1 MTTPVRTERDGDV
14 LVVTID
20 HPPVNALSHA
30 VRVGLM
36 AAVDELE
43 ADAALRAMD
52 IASTG
57 AVFIGGAD
65 IREFAGPRL
74 EPMLN
79 AVCNRLELCGKPI
92 VAAMQGAALGGGLEV
107 ALACHYRVASPAV
120 EIAFPE
126 VLLGLLPGAGGTQRA
141 PRLAG
146 AVLALDLMLTGR
158 RLPAA
163 DAMRAGLLD
172 VVHEQSVV
180 EAIARA
186 HQFARDGWAIRRSR
200 EGRALHSSSLAWSEI
215 AAARATLPSVYRNL
229 YSPARIVDCV
239 EAALTLDFESGS
251 AYEGAAFLECLASPQ
266 RQALVYAF
274 FAERDVRKSEQSG
287 VHVVALGA
295 VIRNARDAAIEQLV
309 REGHTRETVH
319 GTLAAWGLMI
329 DGTPPE
335 ETGPQG
341 IVAYCTGAM
350 QHAAQQ
356 ALDAGSARAA
366 ADCDIA
372 SIKYAGFPRYRGGV
386 LWNAS
391 HGTTVT
397 PSSQTPT

>member
-1 MTTPVRTERDGDV
+1 MTALVQTVRDGDV

-36 AAVDELE
+36 DALEQLE
-43 ADAALRAMD
+43 ADATLGAMVLC
-52 IASTG
+52 STG
-57 AVFIGGAD
+57 TVFIGGAD

-74 EPMLN
+74 DPMLN
-79 AVCNRLELCGKPI
+79 TVCNSMELCRKPI
-92 VAAMQGAALGGGLEV
+92 VAAMQGPALGGGLEV

-146 AVLALDLMLTGR
+146 AALALDLMLTAR
-158 RLPAA
+158 RLAA
-163 DAMRAGLLD
+163 NEAVQAGLLD
-172 VVHEQSVV
+172 VVHEQPVV
-180 EAIARA
+180 EAMSRA
-186 HQFARDGWAIRRSR
+186 HAFAREGGALRRAR
-200 EGRALHSSSLAWSEI
+200 EGKALQDSSLAGAEI
-215 AAARATLPSVYRNL
+215 AAARATLPSAYRNL

-239 EAALTLDFESGS
+239 EAAVTLDFESGS
-251 AYEGAAFLECLASPQ
+251 AYESAAFMECLASPQ

-274 FAERDVRKSEQSG
+274 FAERDVRKSEKSG
-287 VHVVALGA
+287 VDVAALGA
-295 VIRNARDAAIEQLV
+295 IIRNARDASIEQLV
-309 REGHTRETVH
+309 HQGHARETVY
-319 GTLAAWGLMI
+319 GTLAAWGLTVN
-329 DGTPPE
+329 DSSPVAA
-335 ETGPQG
+335 GPQD
-341 IVAYCTGAM
+341 IVAHCVGAM
-350 QHAAQQ
+350 EDAAQQ
-356 ALDAGSARAA
+356 ALDAGSACAA

-386 LWNAS
+386 LWHAS
-391 HGTTVT
+391 HGASVT